1 MNLMLQG
8 ASMLSRVNQ
17 DVLVDID
24 DFIMLQAFNER
35 LAVTANKRA
44 IIEKEIELYL
54 ETMRDREKMHCIIK
68 KEERDVHA
76 EGKLMDERRKH

>member
-1 MNLMLQG
+1 
-8 ASMLSRVNQ
+8 MLSRVNQ

-35 LAVTANKRA
+35 LAGTGTANKKA
-44 IIEKEIELYL
+44 IIDKEVELYL

-76 EGKLMDERRKH
+76 EGKLLDERRKH